1 MAGPKR
7 GVTRTVTR
15 NRSAAAAPLGES
27 VSGYAREHL
36 RVLLFTLRRMLR
48 NPGGSLL
55 TAAAIG
61 ITLALPA
68 GLHVLL
74 KNISVLSYS
83 WESSVQASL
92 FLRDAVSEDEGEKL
106 ARELDQR
113 EGVASAHYISR
124 AKALAEF
131 RQLSGFGEA
140 LDVLKEN
147 PLPAV
152 IVVSPETDRAP
163 QQIDQLVREL
173 GALPGVDQARLDTAW
188 LERLYAI
195 LDIIKLAVTIIGV
208 LLALAIVITVGNTIR
223 LDIQSRREEI
233 VVLKLIGA
241 TNAFIRRPFLYTGTC
256 FGLLGGLLAWL
267 LVTVGLWTLSSPVE
281 KLASLYQSDYSL
293 AGLGMAPSFALLG
306 GAMLLGWIG
315 SWWTVA
321 RHLGDIEPR

>member
-1 MAGPKR
+1 MTARAGKLR
-7 GVTRTVTR
+7 GRDATLRE
-15 NRSAAAAPLGES
+15 ALLAYL
-27 VSGYAREHL
+27 REHL
-36 RVLLFTLRRMLR
+36 RVLLFTLRRLLR

-74 KNISVLSYS
+74 QNISTLSYS

-92 FLRDAVSEDEGEKL
+92 FLRDSVSEADGQKL
-106 ARELDQR
+106 ARELAKR
-113 EGVASAHYISR
+113 PGVADAQYISR
-124 AKALAEF
+124 AQALAEF

-140 LDVLKEN
+140 LDVLQEN

-152 IVVSPETDRAP
+152 IVVQPDTDQGP

-173 GALPGVDQARLDTAW
+173 SALPGVDQARLDTAW

-195 LDIIKLAVTIIGV
+195 LDIVRLAVQVIGA

-241 TNAFIRRPFLYTGTC
+241 TDAFIRRPFLYTGAC
-256 FGLLGGLLAWL
+256 FGLLGGALAWL
-267 LVTVGLWTLSSPVE
+267 LVTLGLWTLSDPVQ
-281 KLASLYQSDYSL
+281 KLASLYQSDYRLS
-293 AGLGMAPSFALLG
+293 GLGLEASLVLLFGAL
-306 GAMLLGWIG
+306 LLGWLG

>member
-1 MAGPKR
+1 MARQTKP
-7 GVTRTVTR
+7 VM
-15 NRSAAAAPLGES
+15 RSGDPSLRDS
-27 VSGYAREHL
+27 LVGYLREHL
-36 RVLLFTLRRMLR
+36 RVLLFTLRRFLR

-55 TAAAIG
+55 TASAIG

-68 GLHVLL
+68 GLHVMLQ
-74 KNISVLSYS
+74 NISTLSYS

-92 FLRDAVSEDEGEKL
+92 FLRDTVSDSDGEKL
-106 ARELDQR
+106 AREIGRR
-113 EGVASAHYISR
+113 EGVANAQYISR
-124 AKALAEF
+124 AQALAEF

-140 LDVLKEN
+140 LDVLQEN

-152 IVVSPETDRAP
+152 IVVRPTTEQSPE
-163 QQIDQLVREL
+163 QIDQMVREFS
-173 GALPGVDQARLDTAW
+173 AMPSVDQARLDTAW

-195 LDIIKLAVTIIGV
+195 LDIVRLGVQIIG
-208 LLALAIVITVGNTIR
+208 LMLALAIVITVGNTIR

-241 TNAFIRRPFLYTGTC
+241 TDAFIRRPFLYTGAC

-267 LVTVGLWTLSSPVE
+267 LVGVGLWTLSDSVQ
-281 KLASLYQSDYSL
+281 KLASLYQSDYRL
-293 AGLGMAPSFALLG
+293 AGLGVEASLALLG

>member
-1 MAGPKR
+1 M
-7 GVTRTVTR
+7 
-15 NRSAAAAPLGES
+15 L
-27 VSGYAREHL
+27 GYAREHL
-36 RVLLFTLRRMLR
+36 RVLLFTLRRLLR

-74 KNISVLSYS
+74 QNISILSYS

-92 FLRDAVSEDEGEKL
+92 FLRDTVSEDEGKQL
-106 ARELDQR
+106 ARSLAKR
-113 EGVASAHYISR
+113 PGVAGAQYISR
-124 AKALAEF
+124 AQALNEF
-131 RQLSGFGEA
+131 RQLSGFGDA
-140 LDVLKEN
+140 LDVLQDN

-152 IVVSPETDRAP
+152 IVVRPDTDQTP
-163 QQIDQLVREL
+163 GQIDQLVREFS
-173 GALPGVDQARLDTAW
+173 ALPGVDQARLDTAW

-195 LDIIKLAVTIIGV
+195 LDIVGLGVQIIGG

-241 TNAFIRRPFLYTGTC
+241 TDAFIRRPFLYAGAC
-256 FGLLGGLLAWL
+256 FGLLGGVLAWL
-267 LVTVGLWTLSSPVE
+267 LVSSGLWTLSGPVE
-281 KLASLYQSDYSL
+281 KLASLYQSDYRLS
-293 AGLGMAPSFALLG
+293 GLGFEASLALLG
-306 GAMLLGWIG
+306 GAMLLGWLG

-321 RHLGDIEPR
+321 RHLGEIEPR

>member
-1 MAGPKR
+1 MARPARPVMRR
-7 GVTRTVTR
+7 GADDA
-15 NRSAAAAPLGES
+15 SALRAYL
-27 VSGYAREHL
+27 REHL
-36 RVLLFTLRRMLR
+36 RVLLFTLRRLLR

-74 KNISVLSYS
+74 QNISTLSYS

-92 FLRDAVSEDEGEKL
+92 FLRDTVSESEGEKL
-106 ARELDQR
+106 AKDLGER
-113 EGVASAHYISR
+113 EGVSTAQYISR

-140 LDVLKEN
+140 LDVLQEN

-152 IVVSPETDRAP
+152 IVVRPETNRSP

-195 LDIIKLAVTIIGV
+195 LDIISLAVQIIGG
-208 LLALAIVITVGNTIR
+208 LLALAIIVTVGNTIR

-241 TNAFIRRPFLYTGTC
+241 TDAFIRRPFLYTGAC
-256 FGLLGGLLAWL
+256 YGLLGGLLAWL
-267 LVTVGLWTLSSPVE
+267 LVSIGLWTLSSPVQ
-281 KLASLYQSDYSL
+281 KLASLYQSDFHL
-293 AGLGMAPSFALLG
+293 IGLGLVASLALLG
-306 GAMLLGWIG
+306 GAMLLGWLG

-321 RHLGDIEPR
+321 RHLGEIEPQ

>member
-1 MAGPKR
+1 MKLRAVAPKPR
-7 GVTRTVTR
+7 GSDASLRETLL
-15 NRSAAAAPLGES
+15 AYL
-27 VSGYAREHL
+27 REHL
-36 RVLLFTLRRMLR
+36 RVLLFTLRRLLR

-68 GLHVLL
+68 GLHLL
-74 KNISVLSYS
+74 LQNVSTLSYS

-92 FLRDAVSEDEGEKL
+92 FLRDSVSEADGQKL
-106 ARELDQR
+106 ARELAKR
-113 EGVASAHYISR
+113 PGVADAQYISR
-124 AKALAEF
+124 TQALDEF

-140 LDVLKEN
+140 LDVLQEN

-152 IVVSPETDRAP
+152 IVVRPDTDQGP

-173 GALPGVDQARLDTAW
+173 SALPGVDQARLDTAW

-195 LDIIKLAVTIIGV
+195 LDIVALAVQIIGA

-241 TNAFIRRPFLYTGTC
+241 TDAFIRRPFLYTGAC
-256 FGLLGGLLAWL
+256 FGLLGGALAWL
-267 LVTVGLWTLSSPVE
+267 LVSLGLWTLSDPVQ
-281 KLASLYQSDYSL
+281 KLASLYQSDYRLS
-293 AGLGMAPSFALLG
+293 GLGLEASLVLLF
-306 GAMLLGWIG
+306 GAMLLGWLG

>member
-1 MAGPKR
+1 MA
-7 GVTRTVTR
+7 
-15 NRSAAAAPLGES
+15 RSQQQPVARKAGQRVSPLRES
-27 VSGYAREHL
+27 LVGYAREHL
-36 RVLLFTLRRMLR
+36 RVLVFTLRRLAR
-48 NPGGSLL
+48 NPAGSLL

-68 GLHVLL
+68 GLHLMLQNV
-74 KNISVLSYS
+74 STLSYS

-92 FLRDAVSEDEGEKL
+92 FLRDTVSESEGATL
-106 ARELDQR
+106 ARELARRD
-113 EGVASAHYISR
+113 GIADATYISR

-140 LDVLKEN
+140 LDVLQEN

-152 IVVSPETDRAP
+152 IVVRPHTDHGPE
-163 QQIDQLVREL
+163 QIDQLVREL
-173 GALPGVDQARLDTAW
+173 GELPGVDQARLDTAW

-195 LDIIKLAVTIIGV
+195 LDIIQLGVQIIGG
-208 LLALAIVITVGNTIR
+208 LLALAIIITVGNTIR

-241 TNAFIRRPFLYTGTC
+241 TDAFIRRPFLYTGAC
-256 FGLLGGLLAWL
+256 FGLLGGVLAWL
-267 LVTVGLWTLSSPVE
+267 LVSFGLWTLSGPVE
-281 KLASLYQSDYSL
+281 KLASLYQSDYHLSGFALTSSL
-293 AGLGMAPSFALLG
+293 ALLG
-306 GAMLLGWIG
+306 GAMLLGWLG

>member
-1 MAGPKR
+1 MARTTRPVMRR
-7 GVTRTVTR
+7 GADDA
-15 NRSAAAAPLGES
+15 SALRAYL
-27 VSGYAREHL
+27 REHL
-36 RVLLFTLRRMLR
+36 RVLLFTLRRLLR

-74 KNISVLSYS
+74 QNISTLSYS

-92 FLRDAVSEDEGEKL
+92 FLRDTVSESEGEKL
-106 ARELDQR
+106 ARDLGGRD
-113 EGVASAHYISR
+113 GVANAQYISR
-124 AKALAEF
+124 AKALVEF

-140 LDVLKEN
+140 LDVLQEN

-152 IVVSPETDRAP
+152 IVVRPETDRSP

-195 LDIIKLAVTIIGV
+195 LDIISLAVQIIGG
-208 LLALAIVITVGNTIR
+208 LLALAIIVTVGNTIR

-241 TNAFIRRPFLYTGTC
+241 TDAFIRRPFLYTGAC
-256 FGLLGGLLAWL
+256 YGLLGGLLAWL
-267 LVTVGLWTLSSPVE
+267 LVSIGLWTLSSPVQ
-281 KLASLYQSDYSL
+281 KLASLYQSDFHL
-293 AGLGMAPSFALLG
+293 IGLGFVASLALLG
-306 GAMLLGWIG
+306 GAMLLGWLG

-321 RHLGDIEPR
+321 RHLGEIEPQ

>member
-1 MAGPKR
+1 MARPARPVMRNSGADGAALRDRLR
-7 GVTRTVTR
+7 GYV
-15 NRSAAAAPLGES
+15 
-27 VSGYAREHL
+27 REHL
-36 RVLLFTLRRMLR
+36 RVLVFTLRRLLR

-68 GLHVLL
+68 GLHVMLQ
-74 KNISVLSYS
+74 NISTLSYS

-92 FLRDAVSEDEGEKL
+92 FLRDAVNENEGEKL
-106 ARELDQR
+106 ARELGKR
-113 EGVASAHYISR
+113 EGVASALYISR
-124 AKALAEF
+124 AQALAEF

-140 LDVLKEN
+140 LDVLQEN

-152 IVVSPETDRAP
+152 IVVRPDTDRSP

-173 GALPGVDQARLDTAW
+173 GAMPGVDQARLDTAW

-195 LDIIKLAVTIIGV
+195 LDIIRLAVQIIGG

-241 TNAFIRRPFLYTGTC
+241 TDAFIRRPFLYAGAC

-267 LVTVGLWTLSSPVE
+267 LVSFGLWTLSSPVQ
-281 KLASLYQSDYSL
+281 KLASLYQSDFHLIGLSVIPSL
-293 AGLGMAPSFALLG
+293 ALLG
-306 GAMLLGWIG
+306 GAMLLGWLG

-321 RHLGDIEPR
+321 RHLGEIEPQ

>member
-1 MAGPKR
+1 MARPER
-7 GVTRTVTR
+7 AVRNTV
-15 NRSAAAAPLGES
+15 NRSSPLREGL
-27 VSGYAREHL
+27 VAYAREHW
-36 RVLLFTLRRMLR
+36 RVLVFTLRRLVK
-48 NPGGSLL
+48 NPAGSLL

-68 GLHVLL
+68 GLHVMLQ
-74 KNISVLSYS
+74 NISTLSYS

-92 FLRDAVSEDEGEKL
+92 FLRDTVSEAEGEKL
-106 ARELDQR
+106 ARELGRR
-113 EGVASAHYISR
+113 EGIAEASYISR
-124 AKALAEF
+124 TKALAEF

-140 LDVLKEN
+140 LDVLQEN

-152 IVVSPETDRAP
+152 IVVRPHTSHGPE
-163 QQIDQLVREL
+163 QIDQLVREL

-195 LDIIKLAVTIIGV
+195 LDIIRLGVQIIGG

-241 TNAFIRRPFLYTGTC
+241 TDAFIRRPFLYTGTC
-256 FGLLGGLLAWL
+256 FGLLGGVLAWL
-267 LVTVGLWTLSSPVE
+267 LVSFGLWTLSTPVE
-281 KLASLYQSDYSL
+281 KLASLYQSDYQLSGLALDSSL
-293 AGLGMAPSFALLG
+293 ALLG
-306 GAMLLGWIG
+306 GAMLLGWLG

>member
-1 MAGPKR
+1 MAGSQ
-7 GVTRTVTR
+7 RTAERRTGR
-15 NRSAAAAPLGES
+15 RTSPLRES
-27 VSGYAREHL
+27 IVGYAREHL
-36 RVLLFTLRRMLR
+36 RVLLFTLRRLVK

-68 GLHVLL
+68 GLHLVLQNVSL
-74 KNISVLSYS
+74 LSYS

-92 FLRDAVSEDEGEKL
+92 FLRDTVSNAEGEAL
-106 ARELDQR
+106 ARELTRR
-113 EGVASAHYISR
+113 EGVANATYISR
-124 AKALAEF
+124 EKALAEF

-140 LDVLKEN
+140 LDVLQEN

-152 IVVSPETDRAP
+152 IVVRPHTDHGP

-173 GALPGVDQARLDTAW
+173 GDLPSVDQARLDTAW

-195 LDIIKLAVTIIGV
+195 LDIVQLAVQIIGG
-208 LLALAIVITVGNTIR
+208 LLALAIIITVGNTIR

-241 TNAFIRRPFLYTGTC
+241 TDAFIRRPFLYTGTC
-256 FGLLGGLLAWL
+256 FGLLGGILAWL
-267 LVTVGLWTLSSPVE
+267 LVSLGLWTLSSPVE
-281 KLASLYQSDYSL
+281 KLASLYQSNYQLSGFGFGPSL
-293 AGLGMAPSFALLG
+293 ALLG

-321 RHLGDIEPR
+321 RHLGEIEPR

>member
-1 MAGPKR
+1 MKR
-7 GVTRTVTR
+7 AVRNVTRETKS
-15 NRSAAAAPLGES
+15 SAREILAA
-27 VSGYAREHL
+27 YAREHL

-74 KNISVLSYS
+74 KNISILSYS

-92 FLRDAVSEDEGEKL
+92 FLRDSVSEAEGERL
-106 ARELDQR
+106 ARDLEKRD
-113 EGVASAHYISR
+113 GVSGAQYISR
-124 AKALAEF
+124 GKALAEF

-140 LDVLKEN
+140 LDVLDEN

-152 IVVSPETDRAP
+152 IVVTPETDRSP
-163 QQIDQLVREL
+163 QQIDALVREL

-195 LDIIKLAVTIIGV
+195 LDIIKLGVMIIGV

-241 TNAFIRRPFLYTGTC
+241 TDAFIRRPFLYTGTC

-267 LVTVGLWTLSSPVE
+267 LVGIGLWTLASPVQ
-281 KLASLYQSDYSL
+281 KLASLYQSDFSL
-293 AGLGMAPSFALLG
+293 SGLGATPSLALLG